1 MQQASAA
8 STAYPGLYWRST
20 LNSTSAHRQKPR
32 IRGAGRTGLLH
43 GIALVRHAGAGAC
56 TFFCGNSFA
65 VFRLRALDVYKRQV
79 NTALFDASTAPE
91 EVLRL
96 CAENGIDYLVCSK
109 QYPGDTSQLSGLVVV
124 YENADVTIYAAD

>member
-1 MQQASAA
+1 MAAEQYAAGCSVRYQPYSQHGQRLGRYLQLVYRDERPAGIYGRLYLCSDEHGVSEAVVAQKQA
-8 STAYPGLYWRST
+8 
-20 LNSTSAHRQKPR
+20 
-32 IRGAGRTGLLH
+32 
-43 GIALVRHAGAGAC
+43 
-56 TFFCGNSFA
+56 
-65 VFRLRALDVYKRQV
+65 V